1 MNYLHNFVCNIVKV
15 SDEYQLET
23 IENVLNI
30 EEIDGRRYW
39 VNYGIP

>member
-15 SDEYQLET
+15 SAEYQLET
-23 IENVLNI
+23 I